1 MGDDSQVRT
10 LVQALHEVGV
20 RTHTD
25 RSALEGFPLA
35 LNLAGGGSVTLD
47 VPEPGILS
55 LFDPESFGLTIVDP
69 AGYPRIRWGL
79 AEKLDVFEC
88 MDGVLETPIGP
99 AVESAMLGNSGTQYY
114 DGHRYFAVRLEGE
127 HGTEVLVMVTDAS
140 EEEQVRLCS
149 TRNARSTAAL
159 KRIGRALT
167 SKQTLQTLAITA
179 THAISSA
186 TELAAALLWVRARED
201 DPMSLVASVGTN
213 RAGTTALA
221 EIDVTDGQSCVAELA
236 ASTRQILML
245 TDVSESPLT
254 AELEGNFCYLPPG
267 GLMVI
272 PLMSANRLIGVLE
285 LIGRTGDES
294 FVANEDLFTTIGEHL
309 SLALSSAI
317 MFEDVERLATFD
329 ALTSIANHR
338 TMQEFLQ
345 KRVSEAGRAGTYVGV
360 IMLDVDHFRNFN
372 EEEGHDAGDQ
382 VLKIVA
388 DVLSDCVRT
397 YDMAARYGG
406 EEFTLVLPG
415 SDRETTYEIAER
427 VRQTIAGLTYRTRS
441 GQPRQVTASFGCA
454 IFPACAQNAVGLLKA
469 ADTALFKAKREG
481 RNRTVM
487 YDGHPVDP
495 KALVE
500 EDHDRIWQMVPEQD
514 IAAAK
519 RFSERAEPYIEHLD
533 PRLDLSAS
541 QTAILR
547 AASVLAVTYTRLSK
561 SGAATDLE
569 AFDRQADLRTVAPS
583 LAGMLE
589 RFDGQGPKSVQG
601 RHIPLLGRIMA
612 VLDALLTER
621 GAPISQDP
629 GRFDPE
635 VVAAIE
641 DFSDAA

>member
-1 MGDDSQVRT
+1 MADGSQVRA
-10 LVQALHEVGV
+10 LIQALNAVGV
-20 RTHTD
+20 RTHAD
-25 RSALEGFPLA
+25 RSALEGFPLV
-35 LNLAGGGSVTLD
+35 LNLAGGASVTLE

-55 LFDPESFGLTIVDP
+55 LFDPETVGLTIVDP
-69 AGYPRIRWGL
+69 AGYPRARWGL

-99 AVESAMLGNSGTQYY
+99 AVESAMLGKPGAQYHE
-114 DGHRYFAVRLEGE
+114 GHRYLTARLEGE

-149 TRNARSTAAL
+149 ERNARSTAAL

-186 TELAAALLWVRARED
+186 TELAAALLWVRARD
-201 DPMSLVASVGTN
+201 GDPMSLVASVGTN
-213 RAGTTALA
+213 RAGTAALA
-221 EIDVTDGQSCVAELA
+221 QIDVTDGQSCVAELA
-236 ASTRQILML
+236 ACTRQTLML
-245 TDVSESPLT
+245 ADVSESPLT
-254 AELEGNFCYLPPG
+254 ADLEGSFCYLPPG
-267 GLMVI
+267 GLMAI
-272 PLMSANRLIGVLE
+272 PLLSANRLIGVLE
-285 LIGRTGDES
+285 LLGRADDES
-294 FVANEDLFTTIGEHL
+294 FVANENLFTTIGEHL

-317 MFEDVERLATFD
+317 MFEDVERLAAFD
-329 ALTSIANHR
+329 ALTSISNHR
-338 TMQEFLQ
+338 TMQEFLH
-345 KRVSEAGRAGTYVGV
+345 KRVSEASRSETNVGV

-415 SDRETTYEIAER
+415 SNREMTYEIAER
-427 VRQTIAGLTYRTRS
+427 ARKTIAGLTYRTRS

-454 IFPACAQNAVGLLKA
+454 IYPACAQDAVGLLKA

-500 EDHDRIWQMVPEQD
+500 EDHGRIWQMVPEQD
-514 IAAAK
+514 IAAAE
-519 RFSERAEPYIEHLD
+519 RFSQRAEPYIEHLD

-561 SGAATDLE
+561 SGAAADLE
-569 AFDRQADLRTVAPS
+569 AFDRQQDLRTVAPS
-583 LAGMLE
+583 LEGMLE

-601 RHIPLLGRIMA
+601 QRIPLLGRVMA
-612 VLDALLTER
+612 VLDALLTEM

-629 GRFDPE
+629 GRFDPAI
-635 VVAAIE
+635 VAAIE

>member
-1 MGDDSQVRT
+1 MADGSQVRA
-10 LVQALHEVGV
+10 LIQALNAVGV
-20 RTHTD
+20 RTHAD
-25 RSALEGFPLA
+25 RSALEGFPLV
-35 LNLAGGGSVTLD
+35 LNLAGGASVTLE

-55 LFDPESFGLTIVDP
+55 LFDPETVGLTIVDP
-69 AGYPRIRWGL
+69 AGYPRARWGL

-99 AVESAMLGNSGTQYY
+99 AVESAMLGKPGAQYHE
-114 DGHRYFAVRLEGE
+114 GHRYLTARLEGE

-149 TRNARSTAAL
+149 ERNARSTAAL

-186 TELAAALLWVRARED
+186 TELAAALLWVRARD
-201 DPMSLVASVGTN
+201 GDPMSLVASVGTN
-213 RAGTTALA
+213 RAGTAALA
-221 EIDVTDGQSCVAELA
+221 QIDVTDGQSCVAELA
-236 ASTRQILML
+236 ACTRQTLML
-245 TDVSESPLT
+245 ADVSESPLT
-254 AELEGNFCYLPPG
+254 ADLEGSFCYLPPG

-272 PLMSANRLIGVLE
+272 PLLSANRLIGVLE
-285 LIGRTGDES
+285 LVGRADDES

-317 MFEDVERLATFD
+317 MFEDVERLAAFD
-329 ALTSIANHR
+329 ALTSISNHR
-338 TMQEFLQ
+338 TMQEFLH
-345 KRVSEAGRAGTYVGV
+345 KRVSEASRSETNVGV

-415 SDRETTYEIAER
+415 SNREMTYEIAER
-427 VRQTIAGLTYRTRS
+427 ARKTIAGLTYRTRS

-454 IFPACAQNAVGLLKA
+454 IYPACAQDAVGLLKA

-500 EDHDRIWQMVPEQD
+500 EDHGRIWQMVPEQD
-514 IAAAK
+514 IAAAE
-519 RFSERAEPYIEHLD
+519 RFSQRAEPYIEHLD

-561 SGAATDLE
+561 SGAAADLE
-569 AFDRQADLRTVAPS
+569 AFDRQQDLRTVAPS
-583 LAGMLE
+583 LEGMLE

-601 RHIPLLGRIMA
+601 QRIPLLGRVMA
-612 VLDALLTER
+612 VLDALLTEM

-629 GRFDPE
+629 GRFDPAI
-635 VVAAIE
+635 VAAIE